1 MHNRHAL
8 NNTTIKYAIV
18 LKCEYAMFHYTI
30 KTSPMVAA
38 AGTGLRCF
46 PHMYVVCLVST
57 FTYHMCN
64 IMPQATIQ
72 LQFFG
77 SFWSFV
83 GQATASIVC
92 AAQMA
97 KKWTI
102 FCFCKLQLLTSELP
116 YCVFRYIFVYTGQLS
131 TVAVSLAYLL
141 LK

>member
-1 MHNRHAL
+1 
-8 NNTTIKYAIV
+8 
-18 LKCEYAMFHYTI
+18 MFHYTI
-30 KTSPMVAA
+30 KTSPTVAA

-64 IMPQATIQ
+64 IMSQATMQ
-72 LQFFG
+72 LQSFG

-102 FCFCKLQLLTSELP
+102 FCFCKLQLLTAELP
-116 YCVFRYIFVYTGQLS
+116 NCRTACSVIYLFIQDETESLLQLQ
-131 TVAVSLAYLL
+131 LAWPT
-141 LK
+141 